1 MRMFWAFGTL
11 CMKDDKLWKAMKKKT
26 RKQSALASFVWSVW
40 EIPFSGLAGKPPF
53 PPSIP
58 PRERLLLLFFSFLPL
73 VYHGMTPSSD
83 VWPCATTV
91 GKVWLQDSQRRITC
105 APVVAKSTY
114 EGAPLIRPW
123 LMTHF
128 LGSKVTV
135 VFISHNMSTTI
146 NVPLLRMI
154 WSLCLVNPA
163 RHVYILPSIVGTL

>member
-1 MRMFWAFGTL
+1 MCRLYGQYERYHSL
-11 CMKDDKLWKAMKKKT
+11 
-26 RKQSALASFVWSVW
+26 ALQVSLLSHL
-40 EIPFSGLAGKPPF
+40 PSLLANVF
-53 PPSIP
+53 FFFF
-58 PRERLLLLFFSFLPL
+58 FFSFLPL
-73 VYHGMTPSSD
+73 VYHGMTPSPD

-105 APVVAKSTY
+105 ARVVAKSTY

-163 RHVYILPSIVGTL
+163 RHVYILPFTDSIVGTF